1 MEHPVRV
8 PGPEGVGA
16 AGGEPGRELHH
27 LRGARDPGQRS
38 HPLRVDEL
46 VSRRR
51 LPRLVLHQHQPRSQ
65 EHFNS
70 ILTKSCDLF
79 ISHFLFISKHLQ
91 QKIQHA
97 RNKI

>member
-1 MEHPVRV
+1 MEHPVCV
-8 PGPEGVGA
+8 PGPEGAGA

-38 HPLRVDEL
+38 DPLRLDEL

-70 ILTKSCDLF
+70 TFPKSRDQF
-79 ISHFLFISKHLQ
+79 IFTLSFYS
-91 QKIQHA
+91 
-97 RNKI
+97 